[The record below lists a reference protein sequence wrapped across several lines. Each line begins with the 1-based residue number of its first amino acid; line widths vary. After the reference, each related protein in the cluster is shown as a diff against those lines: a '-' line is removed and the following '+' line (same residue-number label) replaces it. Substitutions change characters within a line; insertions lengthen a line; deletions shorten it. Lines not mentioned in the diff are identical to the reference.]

1 MQDTALSSASR
12 VLAVVVRHGR
22 TALNDPANPKLRSWE
37 DVPLTDEGRA
47 DIQVAAN
54 KLKIYAPKMI
64 YSSDLSRDAESAF
77 LMAEILGNIPY
88 ETDFALRTADMGSLG
103 GKPEK
108 DVQATVRRWYENP
121 SMPAPNGETR
131 TNFRRR
137 FFGFFDPKVE
147 LAREV
152 RAFRPTIFLTHGRIP
167 AELDMD
173 YNGIPVERAQIPM
186 PGGYG
191 VIRSNVNGMDSF
203 ELIGETENILAD
215 A

>member
-1 MQDTALSSASR
+1 
-12 VLAVVVRHGR
+12 VLAIVVRHGR
-22 TALNDPANPKLRSWE
+22 TAFNDPANPKMRAWE
-37 DVPLTDEGRA
+37 DVPLTDDGRA
-47 DIQVAAN
+47 DIQLTAN

-64 YSSDLSRDAESAF
+64 YSSDLSRDSEGAF

-108 DVQATVRRWYENP
+108 EVVESVRRWYENP

-137 FFGFFDPKVE
+137 FFAFFDPKIE

-167 AELDMD
+167 AELDID
-173 YNGIPVERAQIPM
+173 YNGALPEEAEIPM

-203 ELIGETENILAD
+203 ELIGETEPILAD
-215 A
+215 V